1 MREPSASTG
10 AQGGDGGGADGT
22 QFFVGRSQR
31 TATLCKV
38 RTQHHPAAV
47 LIHRD
52 QVPQRVWQTHHLEIT
67 FSETPQSFARD

>member
-10 AQGGDGGGADGT
+10 AQGGDVGGADGT
-22 QFFVGRSQR
+22 QFVVGRSQR

-38 RTQHHPAAV
+38 QTQHHQAAV

-52 QVPQRVWQTHHLEIT
+52 PILQRVWQTHHLEIT
-67 FSETPQSFARD
+67 FSETSQSFARD